1 MESVILSQRYK
12 EREREKK
19 REGEKH
25 KTTSSH
31 LFRSSNV
38 CFPPPPL
45 FYAFLHSLLCTSG
58 HFSEIPV
65 GTVSSLFSSWSL
77 QHWESSVRAVR
88 RGQNAL
94 SADQRVTLHPH
105 LICNSSIITTVH
117 QRGHGVIS
125 THGKEVSKSEWTGR
139 RKMFLQIQGYTSYI
153 AYNLNCCC
161 KVCNYGE
168 GYSPY
173 L

>member
-1 MESVILSQRYK
+1 MSLRLEVSNGISHSQPK
-12 EREREKK
+12 IQGEGEREEERG
-19 REGEKH
+19 R
-25 KTTSSH
+25 KTQNNFQSS
-31 LFRSSNV
+31 LPV
-38 CFPPPPL
+38 ICFPPPPL

-117 QRGHGVIS
+117 QRGHGVTS
-125 THGKEVSKSEWTGR
+125 THGKEVSKSE
-139 RKMFLQIQGYTSYI
+139 
-153 AYNLNCCC
+153 
-161 KVCNYGE
+161 
-168 GYSPY
+168 
-173 L
+173 

>member
-1 MESVILSQRYK
+1 MESVILSQRYN

-65 GTVSSLFSSWSL
+65 GSFFLVLLMVSSALGVKREGSEAWTERPQCRPKSHSTPSLDLQLFDNNYSTSKRSSGHIYPWKGSL
-77 QHWESSVRAVR
+77 EI
-88 RGQNAL
+88 
-94 SADQRVTLHPH
+94 RVNRKKEDVSTNTRIYILHC
-105 LICNSSIITTVH
+105 I
-117 QRGHGVIS
+117 
-125 THGKEVSKSEWTGR
+125 
-139 RKMFLQIQGYTSYI
+139 
-153 AYNLNCCC
+153 
-161 KVCNYGE
+161 
-168 GYSPY
+168 
-173 L
+173 